1 MTPAMGASSTG
12 VPTSIGPMR
21 SGATPG
27 TSPPAA
33 GAPGQG
39 PPAPGAPPPGAA
51 EDAEDLVTGT

>member
-27 TSPPAA
+27 TSPPA
-33 GAPGQG
+33 
-39 PPAPGAPPPGAA
+39 PGAPPPGAA